1 MMFPRSITLRS
12 LMKPEVIIVPS
23 VPATATLARQERWLL
38 AGLLAAALAL
48 FVVTFLAMQPF
59 IVERVAGEIRKE
71 AGMSQAAAFDIDAEL
86 ADLMETEP
94 VDLSAGADL
103 PPADVFAEAKGPPLN
118 LLAQLE
124 RAHIAVAAAA
134 LPPVPTGPVLTEEEQ
149 MIVEANAERRAVKLA
164 LERLFARTENGHTSL
179 AAAVLVQPL
188 LRRAEQAA
196 GQLDVYG
203 DALLLSEGPL
213 MKQVAFAGFHA
224 SRAAAMMDIER
235 AEAILG

>member
-1 MMFPRSITLRS
+1 
-12 LMKPEVIIVPS
+12 MKPEVIFVPS
-23 VPATATLARQERWLL
+23 VPATATLARHERWML
-38 AGLLAAALAL
+38 AGLFTAAAAL
-48 FVVTFLAMQPF
+48 FVLTFLAMQPF

-71 AGMSQAAAFDIDAEL
+71 TGSSQVAAFDIDAEL

-103 PPADVFAEAKGPPLN
+103 PPADVFADAKGPPLN
-118 LLAQLE
+118 LLAQVE
-124 RAHIAVAAAA
+124 RARVAVAA
-134 LPPVPTGPVLTEEEQ
+134 LPPPVPTGPVLTEEEQ

-164 LERLFARTENGHTSL
+164 LERLFARTENGDISL

-235 AEAILG
+235 AQAILG

>member
-1 MMFPRSITLRS
+1 
-12 LMKPEVIIVPS
+12 MKPEVIIVPS
-23 VPATATLARQERWLL
+23 VPAAATLARQERWLL
-38 AGLLAAALAL
+38 AGLLAAAAAL
-48 FVVTFLAMQPF
+48 FVLTFLTMQPF

-71 AGMSQAAAFDIDAEL
+71 TGISQVAAFDIDAEL

-118 LLAQLE
+118 LLAQVE
-124 RAHIAVAAAA
+124 RARIAVAAAA
-134 LPPVPTGPVLTEEEQ
+134 PPVPAGPVLTEDEQ

-164 LERLFARTENGHTSL
+164 LERLFARSESGGTSL

>member
-1 MMFPRSITLRS
+1 
-12 LMKPEVIIVPS
+12 MKPELILVPS
-23 VPATATLARQERWLL
+23 VSADASFARQERWLL
-38 AGLLAAALAL
+38 AALMTAAAAVFLL
-48 FVVTFLAMQPF
+48 TFFAMRPF
-59 IVERVAGEIRKE
+59 LDERVVGEAQAG
-71 AGMSQAAAFDIDAEL
+71 AVGADAPVFDIDAEL
-86 ADLMETEP
+86 SDLMETSP

-118 LLAQLE
+118 LLAQVE
-124 RAHIAVAAAA
+124 QPRVAVAAAA
-134 LPPVPTGPVLTEEEQ
+134 PAPVPAGPVLTEEEQ
-149 MIVEANAERRAVKLA
+149 MIVEANAERREVKLA
-164 LERLFARTENGHTSL
+164 LERLFARTEHGETSL
-179 AAAVLVQPL
+179 AAAVIVQPL

-235 AEAILG
+235 AQAILG